1 MHPSE
6 TGGRLLAAA
15 VALLGA
21 AASLAASEPA
31 FLSPSRAE
39 ALAPGAVVTVEWRSA
54 CESDI
59 PPGFDEAE
67 LVLSLDGGLTYP
79 IRVSRELDP
88 CETTHS
94 WHVPSIATDSA
105 RLALRMGEEGH
116 GESERLAAVGDT
128 FRILPDPEG
137 RAQTLIPRAGEW
149 GVAPETEVVGAR
161 DRLGRSMRSGAA
173 ERLTAPSE
181 LVLFSLPPSS
191 AAVGPDRRVETL
203 ASVRVAG
210 LRRPASVP
218 EAPVGAPTPL
228 RL

>member
-1 MHPSE
+1 MHLRA
-6 TGGRLLAAA
+6 TGMRLIAAA

-21 AASLAASEPA
+21 AASLAASQPA
-31 FLSPSRAE
+31 FLSPARGE
-39 ALAPGAVVTVEWRSA
+39 ALAPGAVVHVEWRSA

-88 CETTHS
+88 CESTLA
-94 WHVPSIATDSA
+94 WRVPTIPTDSA
-105 RLALRMGEEGH
+105 RLALRMGEASD
-116 GESERLAAVGDT
+116 GESEELAEISDT
-128 FRILPDPEG
+128 FRILSDPDG
-137 RAQTLIPRAGEW
+137 RAQALVPRAGEW
-149 GVAPETEVVGAR
+149 GVAPETEVVGAH
-161 DRLGRSMRSGAA
+161 DRLGRSLRSPA

-181 LVLFSLPPSS
+181 LVVFSLPSAG
-191 AAVGPDRRVETL
+191 AAVVLDRRVARL
-203 ASVRVAG
+203 ATARAAG

-218 EAPVGAPTPL
+218 EAPIGAPTPL